1 MWANGCLNNG
11 IIYAWHDDRKMI
23 ETAMGSEEDSY
34 PGKRKRIY
42 FIRTSVN
49 PKSHTCFC

>member
-23 ETAMGSEEDSY
+23 ETAMGSEGLVNV
-34 PGKRKRIY
+34 GKWLFKQW
-42 FIRTSVN
+42 N
-49 PKSHTCFC
+49 HLCLA